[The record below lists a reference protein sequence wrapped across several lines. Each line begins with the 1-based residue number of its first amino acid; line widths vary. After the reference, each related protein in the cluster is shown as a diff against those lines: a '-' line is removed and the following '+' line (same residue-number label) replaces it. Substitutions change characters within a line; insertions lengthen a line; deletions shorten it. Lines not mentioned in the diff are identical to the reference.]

1 MQRLRFI
8 GALHH
13 KSGPRRRWRR
23 LLTGTIR
30 DRVREGAASA
40 LLAAVAY
47 GLYVALD
54 ALVGRSLPGQIISV
68 CGALTGG
75 LTAYAV
81 AVLALRVPEAE
92 QIRNEFMLLVGDSSK
107 ARKSADVIP

>member
-1 MQRLRFI
+1 M
-8 GALHH
+8 
-13 KSGPRRRWRR
+13 
-23 LLTGTIR
+23 
-30 DRVREGAASA
+30 AASA

-47 GLYVALD
+47 GLYVAFD

-68 CGALTGG
+68 CGALTAG

-92 QIRNEFMLLVGDSSK
+92 QIRRAIT
-107 ARKSADVIP
+107 ARIRRH